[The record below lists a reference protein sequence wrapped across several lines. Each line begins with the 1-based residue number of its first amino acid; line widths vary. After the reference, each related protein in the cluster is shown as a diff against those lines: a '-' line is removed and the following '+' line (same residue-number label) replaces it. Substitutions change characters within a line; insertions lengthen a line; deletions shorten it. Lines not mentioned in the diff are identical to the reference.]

1 MFSNIQAIFFDLG
14 DTLVRIR
21 PEVLQ
26 TICNEIG
33 QFRKKPLKPS
43 EYMAAFQNEWNKR
56 KTSSAKDLI
65 REINS
70 VEREIEYW
78 RDYFDTL
85 LIDLEITSK
94 PWDLSE
100 WLAETYS
107 NAQSFECFEDVHS
120 ILADLRAKE
129 FKLGLI
135 SNAFPSA
142 QQIIQDLELE
152 QYFQYSL
159 LSFQDKYV
167 KPEPEIYQFAVE
179 KLNVDIDKAVFVDDR
194 QSFVE
199 AARDLGMKAY
209 LIERFP
215 NQPQK
220 DELLIKSQIQKIND
234 LFELKNEILGTQKVK
249 RDTLSAPASAVL

>member
-1 MFSNIQAIFFDLG
+1 MN
-14 DTLVRIR
+14 V
-21 PEVLQ
+21 
-26 TICNEIG
+26 
-33 QFRKKPLKPS
+33 
-43 EYMAAFQNEWNKR
+43 
-56 KTSSAKDLI
+56 
-65 REINS
+65 
-70 VEREIEYW
+70 
-78 RDYFDTL
+78 
-85 LIDLEITSK
+85 
-94 PWDLSE
+94 
-100 WLAETYS
+100 
-107 NAQSFECFEDVHS
+107 
-120 ILADLRAKE
+120 
-129 FKLGLI
+129 LI

-215 NQPQK
+215 NQPQN
-220 DELLIKSQIQKIND
+220 DELLIKPQIQKIND

-249 RDTLSAPASAVL
+249 RDTLQLL